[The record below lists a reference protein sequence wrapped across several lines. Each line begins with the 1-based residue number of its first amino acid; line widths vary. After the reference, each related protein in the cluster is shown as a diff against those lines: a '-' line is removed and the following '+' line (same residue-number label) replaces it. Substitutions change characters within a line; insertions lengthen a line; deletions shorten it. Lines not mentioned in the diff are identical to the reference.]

1 VTGNSD
7 LRELYQEVIL
17 DHSKRPRNFG
27 RLEGATHHADGDN
40 PLCGDR
46 IHLELEMAGDRVKD
60 VRFEGQGCAISTAS
74 ASLMTE
80 ALKGLTRGEADA
92 LFHKMHETCTGQPDV
107 KAVAT
112 PADADVDI
120 GKLAVFEGVRQYP
133 LRVKCATL
141 AWHTL
146 RNALAGAHVPAKT
159 E

>member
-1 VTGNSD
+1 MTD

-27 RLEGATHHADGDN
+27 HLPAPTHRADGDN
-40 PLCGDR
+40 PLCGDK
-46 IHLELEMAGDRVKD
+46 IHLELEIEGDRIKD
-60 VRFEGQGCAISTAS
+60 LRFEGQGCAISTAS

-80 ALKGLTRGEADA
+80 TLKGRTLAEVRT
-92 LFHKMHETCTGQPDV
+92 LFHQMHETCTGKPD
-107 KAVAT
+107 AEAAGRE
-112 PADADVDI
+112 PLDI

-146 RNALAGAHVPAKT
+146 NNALEGEASAPATT

>member
-1 VTGNSD
+1 MSD

-27 RLEGATHHADGDN
+27 RLDTATHHGDGHN
-40 PLCGDR
+40 PLCGDE
-46 IHLELEMAGDRVKD
+46 IHLDLEVADGRVKD

-80 ALKGLTRGEADA
+80 ALKGHTVAEAMA
-92 LFHKMHETCTGQPDV
+92 LFERMHETCIGDPTETAESTAGDGKV
-107 KAVAT
+107 EL
-112 PADADVDI
+112 

-141 AWHTL
+141 AWHTM
-146 RNALAGAHVPAKT
+146 RNAIEAKAESPATT

>member
-1 VTGNSD
+1 MSD

-27 RLEGATHHADGDN
+27 HLSAATHRADGDN
-40 PLCGDR
+40 PLCGDK
-46 IHLELEMAGDRVKD
+46 IHLELEIEGDRVKD

-80 ALKGLTRGEADA
+80 ALKGRTLAEART
-92 LFHKMHETCTGQPDV
+92 LFHQMHETCTGQPD
-107 KAVAT
+107 
-112 PADADVDI
+112 ADAAGLEPLDI

-146 RNALAGAHVPAKT
+146 RNALEGRGMEQATT

>member
-1 VTGNSD
+1 MSD

-27 RLEGATHHADGDN
+27 RLTAATHRADGDN
-40 PLCGDR
+40 PLCGDK
-46 IHLELEMAGDRVKD
+46 IHLELEVADGLVKEA
-60 VRFEGQGCAISTAS
+60 RFEGQGCAISTAS

-80 ALKGLTRGEADA
+80 TLKGRPVSEALT
-92 LFHKMHETCTGQPDV
+92 LFHQMHETCTGQPD
-107 KAVAT
+107 AEIAGHE
-112 PADADVDI
+112 PLDM
-120 GKLAVFEGVRQYP
+120 GKLSVFEGVRQYP

-146 RNALAGAHVPAKT
+146 RNAIEGGGA